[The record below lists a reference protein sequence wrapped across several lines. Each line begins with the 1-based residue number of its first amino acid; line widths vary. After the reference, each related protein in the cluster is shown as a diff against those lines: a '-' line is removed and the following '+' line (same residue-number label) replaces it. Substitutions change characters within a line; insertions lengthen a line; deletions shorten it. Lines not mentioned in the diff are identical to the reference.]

1 MIRRRKGCS
10 GGQGGGG
17 PSWRDAS
24 AFAKAMAGETARRG
38 RGFGASHGGL
48 ATVWGVSYAARGKM
62 EALHKF
68 RRFVTGELNQLG
80 AMLLLLAD
88 IFKTTFSKRPRWQE
102 TIDQAYKIGWQSQAV
117 VVVTGAFTGMV
128 FAVQT
133 FLQFHK
139 VKMDTAVGPVVS
151 VAMTRELAPVLTA
164 LMVAGRVGAAIAAEL
179 GTMKVT
185 EQLDALRSMGTAPV
199 DYLAVPRFIA
209 LMVGLPL
216 LTAEA
221 MFCGILSGFVVG
233 VNMCGIDQAYFL
245 NHMYEFT
252 TAKDVTSG
260 LIKSVFFGMFIALI
274 SSYKGFNASEG
285 AEGVGR
291 ATTEAVVASS
301 LTVLIANFF
310 ITVVFS
316 KIIPV

>member
-1 MIRRRKGCS
+1 MTEVLVRFKEFVL
-10 GGQGGGG
+10 GQ
-17 PSWRDAS
+17 
-24 AFAKAMAGETARRG
+24 
-38 RGFGASHGGL
+38 
-48 ATVWGVSYAARGKM
+48 
-62 EALHKF
+62 
-68 RRFVTGELNQLG
+68 LNQLG
-80 AMLLLLAD
+80 SMLLLLLD
-88 IFKTTFSKRPRWQE
+88 IFKTTFTRRPRWALTVEQ
-102 TIDQAYKIGWQSQAV
+102 TYRIGWQSQAV
-117 VVVTGAFTGMV
+117 VVITGAFTGMV

-133 FLQFHK
+133 YHQFHK
-139 VKMDTAVGPVVS
+139 VKMDTAVGPVIS

-209 LMVGLPL
+209 LLLALPL

-221 MFCGILSGFVVG
+221 MFFGIFSGYIVG
-233 VNMCGIDQAYFL
+233 VHMCGIDEAYFL
-245 NHMYEFT
+245 TNMYKFT
-252 TAKDVTSG
+252 AAKDVMSG
-260 LIKSVFFGMFIALI
+260 LIKSVFFAMFIGLI
-274 SSYKGFNASEG
+274 SCYKGFNAAEG

-291 ATTEAVVASS
+291 ATTEAVVVSS

-310 ITVVFS
+310 IAVIFN